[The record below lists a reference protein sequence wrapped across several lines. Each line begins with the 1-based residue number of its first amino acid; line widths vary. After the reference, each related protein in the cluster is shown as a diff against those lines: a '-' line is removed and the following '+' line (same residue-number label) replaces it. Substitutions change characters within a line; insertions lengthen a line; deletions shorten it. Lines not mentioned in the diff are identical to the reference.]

1 LLLASAVKHPVCGRL
16 TISAM
21 SRPIPATRPARPGAR
36 HPLWRWPLVLG
47 LLTASGL
54 LSGLV
59 SDGWGDVWAWVG
71 LGVPVAVMLWFG
83 LGRRGA

>member
-1 LLLASAVKHPVCGRL
+1 MVKHPVGDRL
-16 TISAM
+16 TVSAM
-21 SRPIPATRPARPGAR
+21 PRHVPVARATRQSAR
-36 HPLWRWPLVLG
+36 HSLWRWPLVLG